1 MASNFFYQIKGV
13 LGKNREGS
21 FATQAARGK
30 ILSLVDKQLK
40 EEGFN
45 NLELKG
51 FKTKHVNVLITR
63 WKSEELS
70 ASTIKNRMCQLRWL
84 SNKIGKAGLI
94 PNSNVSLGIP
104 SRTHV
109 TNTDLSKTLDQVHL
123 DELSNENIK
132 VSLQLQAAFGLRRE
146 ECLKFNPEIAMH
158 DDFIRLSPSWCKGKR
173 GRDIPIKTD
182 EQRALLDVAKAMS
195 KGGSMI
201 PANLSYVQQQK
212 KYEYQCIKIGLSK
225 AHGLRHTYAQKRYQE
240 LTNMPC
246 RVQGGLRIKEMTGQ
260 QKETDKYARS
270 IITKELGHGRLEVT
284 SIYLGGLS

>member
-1 MASNFFYQIKGV
+1 
-13 LGKNREGS
+13 L
-21 FATQAARGK
+21 
-30 ILSLVDKQLK
+30 
-40 EEGFN
+40 
-45 NLELKG
+45 
-51 FKTKHVNVLITR
+51 
-63 WKSEELS
+63 
-70 ASTIKNRMCQLRWL
+70 
-84 SNKIGKAGLI
+84 
-94 PNSNVSLGIP
+94 
-104 SRTHV
+104 
-109 TNTDLSKTLDQVHL
+109 
-123 DELSNENIK
+123 
-132 VSLQLQAAFGLRRE
+132 
-146 ECLKFNPEIAMH
+146 
-158 DDFIRLSPSWCKGKR
+158 KR